1 MSKDNKNR
9 QLNEIET
16 ALLIARLKL
25 MEQELKAINTDG
37 LKEGG
42 LVSGGNIDRK
52 ESVIKR
58 PK

>member
-1 MSKDNKNR
+1 MSKENKNR

-16 ALLIARLKL
+16 ALLITRLKL
-25 MEQELKAINTDG
+25 MEQELKAINTDE

-42 LVSGGNIDRK
+42 FVSGGDIDRK

-58 PK
+58 KK